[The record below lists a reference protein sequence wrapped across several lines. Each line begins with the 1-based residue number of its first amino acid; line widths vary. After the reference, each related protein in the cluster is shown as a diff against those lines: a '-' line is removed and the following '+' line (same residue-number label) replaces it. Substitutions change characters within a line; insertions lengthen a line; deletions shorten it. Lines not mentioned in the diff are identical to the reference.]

1 MRKLLVFFAVIL
13 IALPLLAQPVF
24 TEEDLPD
31 IGFESTHTMD
41 EDTIISVKVGSTGG
55 PQTWDFSRDVTGSS
69 QTFEVIEVAGTPAA
83 DSFPEADFVQY
94 LNTWVFDSVA
104 AEVWNYVQTTSTQVL
119 HLGDYIEAG
128 MLTDTV
134 RLYKDY
140 EPDRY
145 VTPLPLEM
153 GAQWKDS
160 FYRAD
165 TIDTAG
171 LINIQIWS
179 VGHSEVDAWGTV
191 IVPAGSFNALRVIT
205 YDTTISLFTFFIPQ
219 EPDTSRTIGYTWVA
233 ADVGTVAHIVS
244 SEDETDPEFEDAETY
259 VVMVDY
265 KGNAVGESPGAS
277 PTPHMRVAGNKVYFS
292 LPQPGEVELDIYN
305 AAGCRATLLYR
316 GALSAGEHSLPLPA
330 DLTSGVYF
338 LRIKTPLANLST
350 KFIVLD

>member
-1 MRKLLVFFAVIL
+1 MRKISVFFAVIL
-13 IALPLLAQPVF
+13 VAIPLMAQPVF

-31 IGFESTHTMD
+31 IGFESTHIID
-41 EDTIISVKVGSTGG
+41 EDTIISVNVGSTGG
-55 PQTWDFSRDVTGSS
+55 DQTWDFSREVIGDIQS
-69 QTFEVIEVAGTPAA
+69 FEVIDVAGTPAA
-83 DSFPEADFVQY
+83 DSFPQADFVQY
-94 LNTWVFDSVA
+94 LNTLVFDSVA
-104 AEVWNYVQTTSTQVL
+104 AEAWNYVQTTSTQVL

-134 RLYKDY
+134 KFYKDY

-145 VTPLPLEM
+145 VNPLPLQM

-165 TIDTAG
+165 TIDTA
-171 LINIQIWS
+171 LNINIQIWS

-191 IVPAGSFNALRVIT
+191 IVPAGSFKALRIIT
-205 YDTTISLFTFFIPQ
+205 YDTTISLFTFFVPQ

-244 SEDETDPEFEDAETY
+244 FDDEINPEFEVAETY

-265 KGNAVGESPGAS
+265 KGNAVKESPGAS
-277 PTPHMRVAGNKVYFS
+277 PVPRMRVVGNKVYFS
-292 LPQPGEVELDIYN
+292 LLQPGQVELDIYD
-305 AAGCRATLLYR
+305 AAGCRTTLLYQ

-330 DLTSGVYF
+330 NLPRGLYFMRMRTSTEDMTG
-338 LRIKTPLANLST
+338 
-350 KFIVLD
+350 KFVVLD